1 MQSNT
6 LPIFSTSAWQ
16 NQSSLTSWRLIIL
29 LLKTWKPANKGP
41 SYIKILETLLL
52 PAISEYISI
61 LLDDI
66 NKLDLNDYIKCFL
79 CKYLRGRHTYV
90 VFRNSIS
97 KHRKMKQGV
106 PQGGVLSPILF
117 NLYMSS
123 MPAPPGNILW
133 KKYADDSN
141 ILKSGPLLKPIVQ
154 EINTYLVTLST
165 WFKGRNLEISP
176 SKSSA
181 TLFITA
187 SNAYST
193 VLAVE
198 IDGKKFL
205 LWKNLNF

>member
-1 MQSNT
+1 MELLQSNT

-29 LLKTWKPANKGP
+29 LLKPWKPANKGP

-52 PAISEYISI
+52 PAISEYISF

-79 CKYLRGRHTYV
+79 CTNLRGRNQYV
-90 VFRNSIS
+90 VFRNSVS

-117 NLYMSS
+117 NLYMLS
-123 MPAPPGNILW
+123 PPGNILW

-165 WFKGRNLEISP
+165 WFKGRNLKISP

-181 TLFITA
+181 TLLITA
-187 SNAYST
+187 SIEYST

-198 IDGKKFL
+198 RDDKKFL
-205 LWKNLNF
+205 LWKKLNF